1 MSILKMASESK
12 HAPLIAAGVG
22 IAGVIGVAVSAS
34 RDTLKAKRKLDAERD
49 SIDFAISRIKQR
61 AAEIKGEQANAHANV
76 DPQKSFDLK
85 SASYELIQKVKY
97 VVPLVWKC
105 YIPTAVISAATISAV
120 FLSWKFGRTQLNASK
135 LATYMAQETFKSYS
149 TNVKKRLAE
158 GSLTEETLKQE
169 EAEFEKEMA
178 RQAVERGQSSVIIN
192 GDEVPVM
199 DEYSGRVFLSSI
211 ASIREAVNSVN
222 EEIFQDLYS
231 SLTDFYHHLG
241 LEPTGASDEVGWNA
255 DHPLRVVFGTK
266 ILDNGKPAIV
276 MSYELDPFGGYSELK
291 LR

>member
-1 MSILKMASESK
+1 MSILNMASKSK

-49 SIDFAISRIKQR
+49 SIDFAINRIKQR
-61 AAEIKGEQANAHANV
+61 AAEIKGESANSHENV

-149 TNVKKRLAE
+149 TNVKRRLAE

-169 EAEFEKEMA
+169 EAEA
-178 RQAVERGQSSVIIN
+178 RIVKSNDPGSDPSVLIVA
-192 GDEVPVM
+192 GDQVPVL
-199 DEYSGRVFLSSI
+199 DGYSGRTFYSSV
-211 ASIREAVNSVN
+211 ASIREAVNNVN
-222 EEIFQDLYS
+222 EEIFGNLYS
-231 SLTDFYHHLG
+231 SLTDFYDHLG
-241 LEPTGASDEVGWNA
+241 LEPTGGSDEVGWNA
-255 DHPLRVVFGTK
+255 DHPLKVTFGAVL
-266 ILDNGKPAIV
+266 LDNGKPCIR
-276 MSYELDPFGGYSELK
+276 MDYELDPYHGYAEL
-291 LR
+291 R